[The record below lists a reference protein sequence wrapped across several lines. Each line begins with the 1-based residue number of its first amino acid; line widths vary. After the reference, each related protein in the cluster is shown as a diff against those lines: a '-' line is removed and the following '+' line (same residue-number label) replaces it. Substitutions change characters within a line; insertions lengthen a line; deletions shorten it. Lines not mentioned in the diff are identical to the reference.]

1 MSQKTLP
8 NGWTKVRIESLKG
21 ILTPFHIFFVS
32 IEQHDSRSK
41 IAREPF
47 HCMDTIACTA
57 ISFEEI
63 QAKDCAA
70 FQIARSIGRIVL
82 AVPASDRNPH
92 SLLRKIDRALSETP
106 CTPPPASEAWARYF
120 D

>member
-1 MSQKTLP
+1 IDRHP
-8 NGWTKVRIESLKG
+8 NAISY
-21 ILTPFHIFFVS
+21 FDFVS
-32 IEQHDSRSK
+32 IEQRGSRSK

-47 HCMDTIACTA
+47 LCINTVTCTS
-57 ISFEEI
+57 ILSEEI

-106 CTPPPASEAWARYF
+106 CTPPPASEAWAR
-120 D
+120 